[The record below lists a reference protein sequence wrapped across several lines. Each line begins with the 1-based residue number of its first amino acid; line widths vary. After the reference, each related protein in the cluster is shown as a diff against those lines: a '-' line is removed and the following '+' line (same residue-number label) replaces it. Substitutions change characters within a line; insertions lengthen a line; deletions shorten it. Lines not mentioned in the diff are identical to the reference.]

1 MDLQAVT
8 MTKGDDGCDKG
19 QDVVNL
25 VDLINDG
32 VFLGF
37 APSADGYNAKV
48 VLRYRGD
55 LEVKKF

>member
-1 MDLQAVT
+1 